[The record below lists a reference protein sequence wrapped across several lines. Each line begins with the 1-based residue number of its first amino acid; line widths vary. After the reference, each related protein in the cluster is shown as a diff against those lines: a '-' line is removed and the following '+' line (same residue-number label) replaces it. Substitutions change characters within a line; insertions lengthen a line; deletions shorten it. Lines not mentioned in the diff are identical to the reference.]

1 MITIKNDEQIE
12 KMYLVNQ
19 IVKQTLDLLET
30 HIKPGI
36 STKELDEIAED
47 FIRKN
52 NAIPNFKNYGGF
64 PASICASVND
74 VVVHGI
80 PSKNIILKEG
90 DIISIDCGA
99 LKGGYNGDAAR
110 TFAVGKISKE
120 KQKLIDI
127 TKECFFKGLENIKI
141 GDRLGTIGAQIQQH
155 AEKNGFSVVREMVGH
170 GIGKSLH
177 EDPEVPNFGIRDTG
191 VIIKEGMTLAIE
203 PMINMGKKEIYIDYD
218 GWTCRTEDGLPSAH
232 YENTVAFTK
241 DGIKILSL

>member
-1 MITIKNDEQIE
+1 MILLKNEEQIE
-12 KMYLVNQ
+12 KMYVANQ
-19 IVKQTLDLLET
+19 IVKNTLELIEKY
-30 HIKPGI
+30 IKPGV
-36 STKELDEIAED
+36 STKELDEIAEEY
-47 FIRKN
+47 IRSQ

-99 LKGGYNGDAAR
+99 LKSGFNGDAAR
-110 TFAVGKISKE
+110 TFPVGKISKE
-120 KQKLIDI
+120 KQKLIDV
-127 TKECFFKGLENIKI
+127 TKECFFKGIENIKI
-141 GDRLGTIGAQIQQH
+141 GDKIGTIGAQIQKY
-155 AEKNGFSVVREMVGH
+155 AEDNGFSVVREMVGH

-177 EDPEVPNFGIRDTG
+177 EDPEVPNYGIRDTG
-191 VIIKEGMTLAIE
+191 TIIKEGMTIAIE
-203 PMINMGKKEIYIDYD
+203 PMINMGRKEIYIDYD

>member
-1 MITIKNDEQIE
+1 MIILKNNEQIE
-12 KMYLVNQ
+12 KMYVANQ
-19 IVKQTLDLLET
+19 IVKRTLELIEK

-36 STKELDEIAED
+36 STKELDEIAENY
-47 FIRKN
+47 IRSE

-90 DIISIDCGA
+90 DIISIDCGV

-127 TKECFFKGLENIKI
+127 TKECFFKGIENIKI
-141 GDRLGTIGAQIQQH
+141 GDKLGTIGAQIQEH

-177 EDPEVPNFGIRDTG
+177 EDPEVPNYGVRNTG
-191 VIIKEGMTLAIE
+191 VIISEGMTLAIE
-203 PMINMGKKEIYIDYD
+203 PMINMGKREIYIDYD